1 MTSFDVAALIA
12 EKCEAFITP
21 VRLAGAERAFLS
33 RIAAAYVGGARLFVR
48 GPNIMLG
55 YYRAKNPGVIEALSG
70 GLYDMGDIVA
80 IDRQGFVAI
89 KGRAKRFAKI
99 AGESVSLGSIEEIIA
114 GLWPEHIAA
123 AIAAPDPK
131 RGERVILA
139 TTKPGAT
146 RAEAQTWMKIKGA
159 SEIMYPS
166 SVVVLE
172 SIPLLGSGKT
182 NYVALAKALRESG
195 A

>member
-55 YYRAKNPGVIEALSG
+55 YCWPKNPGVIEALSG
-70 GLYDMGDIVA
+70 GLYDTGDIVA

-99 AGESVSLGSIEEIIA
+99 AGESVSLG
-114 GLWPEHIAA
+114 LN
-123 AIAAPDPK
+123 
-131 RGERVILA
+131 RGDHRRLVA
-139 TTKPGAT
+139 
-146 RAEAQTWMKIKGA
+146 RAYRGGDRRARSQ
-159 SEIMYPS
+159 
-166 SVVVLE
+166 
-172 SIPLLGSGKT
+172 
-182 NYVALAKALRESG
+182 SG
-195 A
+195 ANA

>member
-131 RGERVILA
+131 AGRTRDPGDHQAGRDAGRGADLDEDQGRVRNHLSFVGR
-139 TTKPGAT
+139 GA
-146 RAEAQTWMKIKGA
+146 RVDPAARFRQD
-159 SEIMYPS
+159 
-166 SVVVLE
+166 
-172 SIPLLGSGKT
+172 
-182 NYVALAKALRESG
+182 
-195 A
+195 